1 VADGVNKAEFEPNR
15 LPKMT
20 AEEVKAR
27 AQRILDL
34 RGMPPYGPMTWQ
46 QSQEDGPPYHI
57 TTVTDDEAALI
68 SEFVYFWLPFLD
80 WKGKKIPDGLDTLME
95 KAK

>member
-1 VADGVNKAEFEPNR
+1 MADGVNKPEFEPNR

-34 RGMPPYGPMTWQ
+34 RGMPPYSRYETY
-46 QSQEDGPPYHI
+46 SELA
-57 TTVTDDEAALI
+57 VTDDEAALI
-68 SEFVYFWLPFLD
+68 SEFVYFWLPYLD
-80 WKGKKIPDGLDTLME
+80 WKGKKIPEGLDLLME
-95 KAK
+95 QAK